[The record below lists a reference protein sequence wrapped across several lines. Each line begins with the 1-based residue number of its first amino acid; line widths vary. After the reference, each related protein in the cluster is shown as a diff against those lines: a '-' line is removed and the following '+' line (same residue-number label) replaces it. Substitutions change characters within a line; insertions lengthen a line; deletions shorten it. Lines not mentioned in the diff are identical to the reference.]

1 MFKKSSTAIVCAAI
15 LAVGIFAAG
24 LCIRSAAT
32 RIAGDKS
39 TASVRGL
46 CEREVTADK
55 VTWPLVTMSTG
66 NDLQALYDRSQT
78 TNAAIVEFLKKGG
91 ITDVEISVNPP
102 LVRDEYV
109 SSYDR
114 SRVTDRYTLTNVIVV
129 TSADVMKVR
138 SLIKGQADLLR
149 AGIAILADSYQYPTT
164 YEFTG
169 LNEIKPQMIAEATR
183 NAREAAAKFA
193 SDSGSKIGRILN
205 ASQGQFSITDRDA
218 YTPYIKNIRV
228 VTTLTYSIDN

>member
-1 MFKKSSTAIVCAAI
+1 MQKKSLTAIVCAAI
-15 LAVGIFAAG
+15 LAAGIFAAG

-55 VTWPLVTMSTG
+55 VTWPLVTMLAG
-66 NDLQALYDRSQT
+66 NDLQALYSQSQT
-78 TNAAIVEFLKKGG
+78 TNAAIVDFLKKGG
-91 ITDVEISVNPP
+91 ITDDEISVNPP
-102 LVRDEYV
+102 QVRDEYV
-109 SSYDR
+109 SSYDP
-114 SRVTDRYTLTNVIVV
+114 SRVVDRYKLTNVVVV
-129 TSADVMKVR
+129 TSSDVMKVR
-138 SLIKGQADLLR
+138 SLIQGQADLLR

-169 LNEIKPQMIAEATR
+169 LNEIKPEMIAEATQ